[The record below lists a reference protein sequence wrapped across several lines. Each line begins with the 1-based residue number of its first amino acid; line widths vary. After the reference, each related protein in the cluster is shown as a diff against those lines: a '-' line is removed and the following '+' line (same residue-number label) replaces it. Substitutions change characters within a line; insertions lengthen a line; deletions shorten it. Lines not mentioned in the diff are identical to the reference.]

1 MKNMKKWIGVILM
14 LSLLTS
20 LCACG
25 QLDDVTPGNVEK
37 DNSPTFKIA
46 MASADI
52 TPNRDVYLDGYEAH
66 DASSLAK
73 YPDNFTTDLNARIL
87 IVDNGTDRLVFLN
100 LERIFYKFAKKD
112 RTRSDAV

>member
-46 MASADI
+46 MAIADI

-66 DASSLAK
+66 DASSLA
-73 YPDNFTTDLNARIL
+73 
-87 IVDNGTDRLVFLN
+87 
-100 LERIFYKFAKKD
+100 
-112 RTRSDAV
+112 